1 MASIFDPNNP
11 TAFNLL
17 GNQQQEPFTINQE
30 NYQQPNAN
38 ANITASANGMTRNQ
52 KIGYMLA
59 ALSDAFAGRD
69 VAGRAMERAQ
79 AFRQQA
85 EVDRQRQEALRKQE
99 LLQELSKDS
108 RYTEMIKLSQAGLD
122 PKLATSPER
131 KIVKGADGYNY
142 FAGTGERVLPNISKE
157 DSVEYKSKKDAAG
170 YLRYTEGPQTGER
183 VFPEVVIEQKPDI
196 KDEASLRKEFNDQSK
211 NFKSIGQSYGK
222 VLATDPTAA
231 GDVSL
236 IFAYMKMLDPGSVV
250 REGEQ
255 ATAANAAGVPAK
267 ISNLYNRVITG
278 EKLVSSQRADFRKQ
292 AQNIYELEL
301 QNQSLNISRY
311 KNIAESKGFNPED
324 IVFDFSEGLQPI
336 IFEDSLRNKS
346 LDDLEKLDATKYNQ
360 EELDILSKVLSE
372 KLKLKING

>member
-17 GNQQQEPFTINQE
+17 GNQQQQPFTISKE
-30 NYQQPNAN
+30 NYQQPSTSTN
-38 ANITASANGMTRNQ
+38 TSGMTRNQ
-52 KIGYMLA
+52 RIGFMLA

-79 AFRQQA
+79 AIRQQA
-85 EVDRQRQEALRKQE
+85 EVDRQRQEALKQQE
-99 LLQELSKDS
+99 LLQELSKDP
-108 RYTEMIKLSQAGLD
+108 RYTEMIKLSKAGLD
-122 PKLATSPER
+122 PKLATSSER
-131 KIVKGADGYNY
+131 RIVKGADGYNY
-142 FAGTGERVLPNISKE
+142 YAGTSERVLPNVVKE
-157 DSVEYKSKKDAAG
+157 DSSDYKTAKDAAG
-170 YLRYTEGPQTGER
+170 YLRYTEGPQKGER
-183 VFPEVVIEQKPDI
+183 VFPEVVIEQRPDI

-211 NFKSIGQSYGK
+211 NFKSIAQSYGK

-255 ATAANAAGVPAK
+255 ATAANAAGVPAR
-267 ISNLYNRVITG
+267 ISNIYNRVLTG
-278 EKLVSSQRADFRKQ
+278 EKLVPEQRVDFRKQ
-292 AQNIYELEL
+292 AQNIYDLEL
-301 QNQSLNISRY
+301 QNQSFNISRY
-311 KNIAESKGFNPED
+311 KNIAESKGFNPEE
-324 IVFDFSEGLQPI
+324 IVFDFSKGLQPI

-346 LDDLEKLDATKYNQ
+346 LEDLQNLDATKYNQ

-372 KLKLKING
+372 KLKING